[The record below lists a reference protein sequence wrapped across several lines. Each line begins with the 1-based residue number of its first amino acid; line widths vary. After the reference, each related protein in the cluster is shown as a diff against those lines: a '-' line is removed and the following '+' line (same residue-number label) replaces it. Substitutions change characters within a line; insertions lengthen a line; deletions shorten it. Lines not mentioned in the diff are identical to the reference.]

1 MKKIIFILI
10 FTLVIP
16 FQLYAKNV
24 VFVKDYTYDA
34 SEADS
39 LLSCRAI
46 SLLQV
51 KQLLLEELGMYLE
64 TETEVVNFQLSR
76 DQVTVLSGGI
86 VKTEIINEKW
96 DGRTYRIKAK
106 IESDPDEVAK
116 SIDDLRKKRKID
128 KEVQKLTG
136 DNEAALKRI
145 QELREELATAQENL
159 IQINR
164 DYKNASKIITSSRW
178 FKTGL
183 QLRREKKINEAINA
197 LNKAIELNPTYKS
210 YVERGKTYN
219 KSRKYYEA
227 IRDFNAAIDLKP
239 NYGKAYYYKGRS
251 LIKLGR
257 FKSGKKAIKKAAR
270 FGHREAKYWL
280 KLKGI
285 N

>member
-178 FKTGL
+178 FETGL

-257 FKSGKKAIKKAAR
+257 FKSGKKEIKKAAR